1 MEDETMTTLVRWNPT
16 KTLFE
21 DFERF
26 FNAPAFPREETR
38 QWSLP
43 LDVVENDDGYVVKA
57 SIPGV
62 DPENLDVTLEDNVL
76 TIKAEVMSEEITEDE
91 QVHIRERRTGSFS
104 RSLRFP
110 MDVNSDGIE
119 ATYTN
124 GVLSLNVPKAEEVKP
139 KQISIKVNS

>member
-1 MEDETMTTLVRWNPT
+1 MTTLVRWNPT

-26 FNAPAFPREETR
+26 FNAPAFPQEETR

-57 SIPGV
+57 SVPGV

-76 TIKAEVMSEEITEDE
+76 TIKAEVMSEEVTEDE